1 MSLDFRE
8 KTKNFLDELRY
19 QRRLSKHTL
28 SNYQRDLNKFFQFY
42 EKTLVDEVHEW
53 NHFLAGHIRQYIG
66 VRRQQGLAPASL
78 QRNLSSLRSFF
89 NYLLKQKVLRNNPAT
104 GISAPRKGRHL
115 PQVLDVDQTCRLM
128 DIKTHGDILAIRD
141 KAILELFYSAGLRLS
156 ELIEMNI
163 NNYFDS
169 ERKVRVVGKGNKQ
182 REVPIGK
189 HAQAAINLW
198 LERRHEL
205 KSELANGIKSKLV
218 KADDLSKDDSSQAL
232 FLGERGR
239 RISARTIQKRISEW
253 AIKQG
258 IDLHVH
264 PHMLRHSFASHIL
277 ESSGDLRAVQ
287 ELLGH
292 SDISTTQIYTHLDFQ
307 HLAEVYDK
315 AHPRSKK

>member
-1 MSLDFRE
+1 MPLVFRDQISE
-8 KTKNFLDELRY
+8 YLNELQY

-28 SNYQRDLNKFFQFY
+28 SNYQRDLSVFSQFCESTY
-42 EKTLVDEVHEW
+42 AGEINDW
-53 NHFLAGHIRQYIG
+53 NDILSAHIRQYISK
-66 VRRQQGLAPASL
+66 RHQQGLAPSSL
-78 QRNLSSLRSFF
+78 QRNLSSVRSFF
-89 NYLLKQKVLRNNPAT
+89 NYLLKKSIIKNNPAK
-104 GISAPRKGRHL
+104 GITAPRSGRHL
-115 PQVLDVDQTCRLM
+115 PQVLDVDQTNRLM
-128 DIKTHGDILAIRD
+128 EINTGGDILAIRD

-156 ELIEMNI
+156 ELVELNLEDYKA
-163 NNYFDS
+163 N
-169 ERKVRVVGKGNKQ
+169 KVRVLGKGNKQ
-182 REVPIGK
+182 REVPVGK
-189 HAQAAINLW
+189 QAQTALCNW
-198 LERRHEL
+198 LSRRAEL
-205 KSELANGIKSKLV
+205 VSSKLDN
-218 KADDLSKDDSSQAL
+218 KEDAEHAI
-232 FLGERGR
+232 FLGQKGR
-239 RISARTIQKRISEW
+239 RIAPRTIQKRISDW

>member
-1 MSLDFRE
+1 MPLVFRDQIE
-8 KTKNFLDELRY
+8 QYLDELRY

-28 SNYQRDLNKFFQFY
+28 TNYQRDLNKFSDFCI
-42 EKTLVDEVHEW
+42 KTFPDEI
-53 NHFLAGHIRQYIG
+53 NDFTDILAAHIRQF
-66 VRRQQGLAPASL
+66 VSARRQQGLATSSL
-78 QRNLSSLRSFF
+78 QRNLSSIRSFF
-89 NYLLKQKVLRNNPAT
+89 NFLLKQKIVVNNPAK
-104 GISAPRKGRHL
+104 GIVTPRRSRHL
-115 PQVLDVDQTCRLM
+115 PHVLDVDQTSRLM
-128 DIKTHGDILAIRD
+128 DIKTSDDILVIRD
-141 KAILELFYSAGLRLS
+141 KAILETFYSAGLRLS
-156 ELIEMNI
+156 ELVQLNLKDYNE
-163 NNYFDS
+163 S
-169 ERKVRVVGKGNKQ
+169 EKKVRVTGKGNKQ

-189 HAQAAINLW
+189 YAKQALGLW
-198 LERRHEL
+198 LARR
-205 KSELANGIKSKLV
+205 SEL
-218 KADDLSKDDSSQAL
+218 LSSESDDDSEQAL
-232 FLGERGR
+232 FLGKRGR
-239 RISARTIQKRISEW
+239 RISPRIIQKRISDW

>member
-8 KTKNFLDELRY
+8 KIESFLDELRY

-28 SNYQRDLNKFFQFY
+28 SNYQRDLNTFFQFY
-42 EKTLVDEVHEW
+42 EKTLVDEVTEW
-53 NHFLAGHIRQYIG
+53 NYFLAAHIRQYIG

-115 PQVLDVDQTCRLM
+115 PHVLDVDQTCRLM

-156 ELIEMNI
+156 ELVEMNI
-163 NNYFDS
+163 NNYS
-169 ERKVRVVGKGNKQ
+169 NNEKKVRVIGKGNKQ
-182 REVPIGK
+182 REVPVGK
-189 HAQAAINLW
+189 YAQAAINIW
-198 LERRHEL
+198 LQRRNE
-205 KSELANGIKSKLV
+205 LV
-218 KADDLSKDDSSQAL
+218 KVNEMSKDDSSQAL
-232 FLGERGR
+232 FLGARGG

-253 AIKQG
+253 AIKRG

-287 ELLGH
+287 E
-292 SDISTTQIYTHLDFQ
+292 
-307 HLAEVYDK
+307 
-315 AHPRSKK
+315 